1 MEKPNYLWFRLM
13 QKTNALLNLI
23 IQQSD
28 NDQVYLYVK
37 NIYETKFELLINKRK
52 NLGLKN
58 CNIRKTSILTRYG

>member
-28 NDQVYLYVK
+28 NDKVYLYVK
-37 NIYETKFELLINKRK
+37 NIFETKFELLINKRK

-58 CNIRKTSILTRYG
+58 CNIRETSILTRYG

>member
-1 MEKPNYLWFRLM
+1 MEKPNYLWFRVM
-13 QKTNALLNLI
+13 QKTNALFSLI

-28 NDQVYLYVK
+28 NDKVYLYVK

-58 CNIRKTSILTRYG
+58 CNIPETSIST

>member
-28 NDQVYLYVK
+28 NDKVYLYVK
-37 NIYETKFELLINKRK
+37 NIFETKFELLINKRK

>member
-28 NDQVYLYVK
+28 NDKVYLYVK

-58 CNIRKTSILTRYG
+58 CNIRETSILTRYG

>member
-1 MEKPNYLWFRLM
+1 M
-13 QKTNALLNLI
+13 QKTNALFSLI

-28 NDQVYLYVK
+28 NDKVYLYVK

-58 CNIRKTSILTRYG
+58 CNIPETSIST

>member
-1 MEKPNYLWFRLM
+1 MEKPNYLWFRIM

-28 NDQVYLYVK
+28 NDKVYLYVK
-37 NIYETKFELLINKRK
+37 NIFETKFELLINKRK

-58 CNIRKTSILTRYG
+58 CNIRETSILTRYG

>member
-1 MEKPNYLWFRLM
+1 MEKPNYLWFRVM
-13 QKTNALLNLI
+13 QKTNALFSLI

-28 NDQVYLYVK
+28 NDKVYLYVK

-58 CNIRKTSILTRYG
+58 CNIRETSILTRYG

>member
-28 NDQVYLYVK
+28 NDKVYLYVK
-37 NIYETKFELLINKRK
+37 NIFETKFELLINKRK

-58 CNIRKTSILTRYG
+58 CNIRETSILTRHG